1 MSDVNREPMLEMYIF
16 EVNQLTEQLEEI
28 LLKSE
33 KVSRIS
39 NDDINEIFRIMHTV
53 KGSSAMMMF
62 SNISSLA
69 HSVEDLFYYI
79 RENDQV
85 DYDCSTVCELVIS
98 ALDFIRNEVF
108 LIEEGKEPSTS
119 ETNLVS
125 DIESYLLVLKG
136 KDNDTQTL
144 KEDTKNQEQKF
155 YISKYEAGENQ
166 SKYIIQ
172 IEFEEEFQMENI
184 RAFTLVHNF
193 KELSREIYHEPEDLF
208 GDTSSSEY
216 IKENGFTIYLS
227 TNQEYEKI
235 EEILENEIY
244 IKSFEIEK
252 VEAFENAKSEEKE
265 KPYDEEK
272 NKIESVQDAV
282 KNMKQSFV
290 SVNINKMDKLLDL
303 VGEIV
308 ITEAMVI
315 GNQDLEGMELDNFN
329 KSARQLRKL
338 TDELQDVVMSIRMI
352 PIGPTFRKMHRI
364 IRDMSKKVN
373 KEVELV
379 IKGEDTEVDKNI
391 IDNLGDP
398 LMHLIRNAMD
408 HGIES
413 PEERKIKNKS
423 EKGKIILEASNTGG
437 DVIIKITDDGKGLD
451 REKIINKARKNN
463 LINKTDEEI
472 SDREAYSLI
481 LLPGFSTKEEVTE
494 YSGRGVGMDVV
505 KKNIEKVGGTISIES
520 KKGKGTAISIK
531 IPLTLAIVE
540 GMQIATGNSVYT
552 IPTISIK
559 EAFKAKTKDLI
570 EDIDGNEMIMI
581 RGKCYPI
588 IRMHKHFNVKANTED
603 LCEGIMIMIEREEK
617 TIVLFTDE
625 LLGEQQ
631 VVVKPLPNYLI
642 KYPLKDNGIGGC
654 TILGNGNISLII
666 DVMALMSKII

>member
-1 MSDVNREPMLEMYIF
+1 
-16 EVNQLTEQLEEI
+16 
-28 LLKSE
+28 
-33 KVSRIS
+33 
-39 NDDINEIFRIMHTV
+39 
-53 KGSSAMMMF
+53 
-62 SNISSLA
+62 
-69 HSVEDLFYYI
+69 
-79 RENDQV
+79 
-85 DYDCSTVCELVIS
+85 
-98 ALDFIRNEVF
+98 
-108 LIEEGKEPSTS
+108 
-119 ETNLVS
+119 
-125 DIESYLLVLKG
+125 
-136 KDNDTQTL
+136 
-144 KEDTKNQEQKF
+144 
-155 YISKYEAGENQ
+155 
-166 SKYIIQ
+166 
-172 IEFEEEFQMENI
+172 
-184 RAFTLVHNF
+184 
-193 KELSREIYHEPEDLF
+193 
-208 GDTSSSEY
+208 
-216 IKENGFTIYLS
+216 
-227 TNQEYEKI
+227 
-235 EEILENEIY
+235 
-244 IKSFEIEK
+244 
-252 VEAFENAKSEEKE
+252 
-265 KPYDEEK
+265 
-272 NKIESVQDAV
+272 
-282 KNMKQSFV
+282 
-290 SVNINKMDKLLDL
+290 
-303 VGEIV
+303 
-308 ITEAMVI
+308 
-315 GNQDLEGMELDNFN
+315 
-329 KSARQLRKL
+329 
-338 TDELQDVVMSIRMI
+338 MSIRMI